1 MYMSGTYKSKPSQFF
16 NLIRVPVFVSLCGG
30 GGGDGG
36 GVGTFYFPECFS
48 GQFNGVSERKCC

>member
-1 MYMSGTYKSKPSQFF
+1 MSLSLS
-16 NLIRVPVFVSLCGG
+16 RCVMMLCGG
-30 GGGDGG
+30 GDDGG

>member
-30 GGGDGG
+30 GG
-36 GVGTFYFPECFS
+36 VGTFYFPECFS